1 MFKKKKR
8 EMSAFQ
14 QQEQQRGTSS
24 SSSSSSSNQQQK
36 QKQQQPKTS
45 TTEELLNHMQLALI
59 GGDDG
64 GNGGGN
70 GAMSATLSKQAE
82 SVDFNDFFSLRRPK
96 DAASGLNSGLKSVG
110 KGALAG
116 AAALIAAPIAGAK
129 AEGASGFFKGLG
141 AGLAAAVV
149 LPVVGAGVGVTQIC
163 RGVANTPEAIM
174 AANDGKRWNRH
185 TREWVDEDLVRDGIW
200 LAQSTDEDIYEQ
212 ARKRA
217 MSEGRSGIGLNGVL
231 NESMGG
237 GNSDNNSNDNNRN
250 GGGKQV
256 KETQYYEI
264 LKVETTASSAEIKK
278 SYYELARKLHPDKNP
293 DDPDAHNKFQK
304 VGEAYQVLSDPEL
317 RKKYDSRGKDGLGD
331 IPVID
336 ASAFFAALFGSDQ
349 MEMFVGKLQ
358 MAVMAE
364 GGSDLTRDETRILQ
378 DRRIVRLAI
387 NLAAILDGYAT
398 SARAMVTPTA
408 TLTADKTNEK
418 EEEEKL
424 REKAALEKFEAQM
437 KSIAQSLANASHGPK
452 MLKQIGFV
460 YEKQAE
466 QVLTDP
472 VAGFGTWADL
482 GVRSNFAAMEQNTNR
497 TKTQFSAM
505 KAAFGAFGTVKKIAE
520 EEEGYMKEEEGKEKE
535 GEIEKSAGERDGKI
549 AENIAKEQEGKET
562 KKKPPLTEAEIM
574 QRRAQHQKDVMPHIL
589 EALWNVS
596 ALDIESTLRSVCD
609 KVCHDKS
616 VKKEVRKKR
625 CEALSVLGKVFQ
637 TTEADEAHR
646 NEDINQQLEN
656 AMRAAFTPKENA
668 DEDDSD

>member
-1 MFKKKKR
+1 MCSSCGSGVRTRESESHRVKR
-8 EMSAFQ
+8 RMSA
-14 QQEQQRGTSS
+14 SS
-24 SSSSSSSNQQQK
+24 SETRNNNNNNTHDRENQ
-36 QKQQQPKTS
+36 PTP
-45 TTEELLNHMQLALI
+45 EELLNKMQVALT
-59 GGDDG
+59 GGD
-64 GNGGGN
+64 GNGN
-70 GAMSATLSKQAE
+70 GAMSATISKQAE

-96 DAASGLNSGLKSVG
+96 DAASGLNSGLKSAG
-110 KGALAG
+110 KGVLAG
-116 AAALIAAPIAGAK
+116 AAALVAAPIAGAK
-129 AEGASGFFKGLG
+129 TEGASGFFKGLG
-141 AGLAAAVV
+141 AGVAAAVV

-185 TREWVDEDLVRDGIW
+185 TREWVDEDLVKDGIW
-200 LAQSTDEDIYEQ
+200 LAESTDEEIFEQ

-217 MSEGRSGIGLNGVL
+217 LSEGRSSIGINGVL

-237 GNSDNNSNDNNRN
+237 DNSNSSNNGN
-250 GGGKQV
+250 GGKQV

-264 LKVETTASSAEIKK
+264 LKVKTTASSAEIKK

-293 DDPDAHNKFQK
+293 DDPDAHSKFQK
-304 VGEAYQVLSDPEL
+304 VGEAYQVLSDPNL
-317 RKKYDSRGKDGLGD
+317 REKYDSRGKDGLGD
-331 IPVID
+331 IPVVD

-378 DRRIVRLAI
+378 DRRVVRLAI
-387 NLAAILDGYAT
+387 NLAAILDGYA
-398 SARAMVTPTA
+398 AVRPPVTTG
-408 TLTADKTNEK
+408 DKTNEN
-418 EEEEKL
+418 EQEEKL

-437 KSIAQSLANASHGPK
+437 KPIAQSLANAAHGPK

-505 KAAFGAFGTVKKIAE
+505 KAAFDAFGTVKKIAE
-520 EEEGYMKEEEGKEKE
+520 EEEGYMKEEKEEEEE
-535 GEIEKSAGERDGKI
+535 GESEKNAGEGDGGSADNTTK
-549 AENIAKEQEGKET
+549 KQEKET

-589 EALWNVS
+589 ETLWNVS

-616 VKKEVRKKR
+616 VKKLVRKKR
-625 CEALSVLGKVFQ
+625 CEALSVLGKIFQ
-637 TTEADEAHR
+637 TTEADEVHK
-646 NEDINQQLEN
+646 NVDINQQLES
-656 AMRAAFTPKENA
+656 AMRAAFTSKDNA
-668 DEDDSD
+668 GGNESD

>member
-1 MFKKKKR
+1 
-8 EMSAFQ
+8 MS
-14 QQEQQRGTSS
+14 EGT
-24 SSSSSSSNQQQK
+24 QQQK
-36 QKQQQPKTS
+36 QQPQQQS
-45 TTEELLNHMQLALI
+45 THQPTREELLNQMQLALT
-59 GGDDG
+59 GDGDG
-64 GNGGGN
+64 NN

-82 SVDFNDFFSLRRPK
+82 SIDFNDFFSLRRPK
-96 DAASGLNSGLKSVG
+96 DAASGLNSGLKSAG
-110 KGALAG
+110 KGVLAG

-141 AGLAAAVV
+141 AGVAAAVV

-200 LAQSTDEDIYEQ
+200 LAQSTDDEIFEQ

-217 MSEGRSGIGLNGVL
+217 LSEGRSGIGLNGVL

-237 GNSDNNSNDNNRN
+237 GSDNNNRN
-250 GGGKQV
+250 AEGVKQV

-264 LKVETTASSAEIKK
+264 LKVETTASSAQIKK

-293 DDPDAHNKFQK
+293 DDPDAHIKFQK

-331 IPVID
+331 IPVVD

-349 MEMFVGKLQ
+349 MEIFVGKLQ

-378 DRRIVRLAI
+378 DRRVVRLAI
-387 NLAAILDGYAT
+387 NLAAILDGYAAAPRATTTT
-398 SARAMVTPTA
+398 SATT
-408 TLTADKTNEK
+408 TDDKTTNEK
-418 EEEEKL
+418 EEEKL

-437 KSIAQSLANASHGPK
+437 KPIAQSLANASHGPK

-482 GVRSNFAAMEQNTNR
+482 GVRSNLAAMEQNTNR

-520 EEEGYMKEEEGKEKE
+520 EEESYMKEEEEQQQQQQHQGKS
-535 GEIEKSAGERDGKI
+535 EKSDGEGDGKS
-549 AENIAKEQEGKET
+549 AEDKAQT

-625 CEALSVLGKVFQ
+625 CEALSVLGKIFQ
-637 TTEADEAHR
+637 TTEADEAHK

-656 AMRAAFTPKENA
+656 AMRAAFTPKDNA
-668 DEDDSD
+668 EGNESD

>member
-1 MFKKKKR
+1 
-8 EMSAFQ
+8 MS
-14 QQEQQRGTSS
+14 EGT
-24 SSSSSSSNQQQK
+24 QQQK
-36 QKQQQPKTS
+36 QQQQS
-45 TTEELLNHMQLALI
+45 THQPTREELLNQMQLALT
-59 GGDDG
+59 GDGDG
-64 GNGGGN
+64 NN

-82 SVDFNDFFSLRRPK
+82 SIDFNDFFSLRRPK
-96 DAASGLNSGLKSVG
+96 DAASGLNSGLKSAG
-110 KGALAG
+110 KGVLAG

-141 AGLAAAVV
+141 AGVAAAVV

-200 LAQSTDEDIYEQ
+200 LAQSTDDEIFEQ

-217 MSEGRSGIGLNGVL
+217 LSEGRSGIGLNGVL

-237 GNSDNNSNDNNRN
+237 GSDNNNRN
-250 GGGKQV
+250 AEGVKQV

-264 LKVETTASSAEIKK
+264 LKVETTASSAQIKK

-293 DDPDAHNKFQK
+293 DDPDAHIKFQK

-331 IPVID
+331 IPVVD

-349 MEMFVGKLQ
+349 MEIFVGKLQ

-378 DRRIVRLAI
+378 DRRVVRLAI
-387 NLAAILDGYAT
+387 NLAAILDGYAAAPRATTTT
-398 SARAMVTPTA
+398 SATT
-408 TLTADKTNEK
+408 TDDKTTNEK
-418 EEEEKL
+418 EEEKL

-437 KSIAQSLANASHGPK
+437 KPIAQSLANASHGPK

-482 GVRSNFAAMEQNTNR
+482 GVRSNLAAMEQNTNR

-520 EEEGYMKEEEGKEKE
+520 EEESYMKEEEEQQQQQQQQQGKS
-535 GEIEKSAGERDGKI
+535 EKSDGEGDGKS
-549 AENIAKEQEGKET
+549 AEDKAQT

-625 CEALSVLGKVFQ
+625 CEALSVLGKIFQ
-637 TTEADEAHR
+637 TTEADEAHK

-656 AMRAAFTPKENA
+656 AMRAAFTPKDNA
-668 DEDDSD
+668 EGNESD

>member
-1 MFKKKKR
+1 
-8 EMSAFQ
+8 MSA
-14 QQEQQRGTSS
+14 SS
-24 SSSSSSSNQQQK
+24 SETRNNSNNNNTHDRQN
-36 QKQQQPKTS
+36 QPTP
-45 TTEELLNHMQLALI
+45 EELLNKMQVALT
-59 GGDDG
+59 GGD
-64 GNGGGN
+64 GNGN
-70 GAMSATLSKQAE
+70 GAMSATISKQAE

-96 DAASGLNSGLKSVG
+96 DAASGLNSGLKSAG
-110 KGALAG
+110 KGVLAG
-116 AAALIAAPIAGAK
+116 AAALVAAPIAGAK
-129 AEGASGFFKGLG
+129 TEGASGFFKGLG
-141 AGLAAAVV
+141 AGVAAAVV

-185 TREWVDEDLVRDGIW
+185 TREWIDEDLVKDGIW
-200 LAQSTDEDIYEQ
+200 LAESKDEEIFEQ

-217 MSEGRSGIGLNGVL
+217 LSEGRSGIGINGVL

-237 GNSDNNSNDNNRN
+237 DNSNSSNNGN
-250 GGGKQV
+250 GGKQV

-264 LKVETTASSAEIKK
+264 LKVKTTASSAEIKK

-293 DDPDAHNKFQK
+293 DDPDAHSKFQK
-304 VGEAYQVLSDPEL
+304 VGEAYQVLSDPNL
-317 RKKYDSRGKDGLGD
+317 RGKYDSRGKDGLGD
-331 IPVID
+331 IPVVD

-378 DRRIVRLAI
+378 DRRVVRLAI
-387 NLAAILDGYAT
+387 NLAAILDGYA
-398 SARAMVTPTA
+398 AVRPPVTTD
-408 TLTADKTNEK
+408 DKTNENDQ
-418 EEEEKL
+418 EEKL

-437 KSIAQSLANASHGPK
+437 KPIAQSLANAAHGPK

-505 KAAFGAFGTVKKIAE
+505 KAAFDAFGTVKKIAE
-520 EEEGYMKEEEGKEKE
+520 EEEGYMKEEKEEEE
-535 GEIEKSAGERDGKI
+535 GESEKNAGEGDGGSADNTTK
-549 AENIAKEQEGKET
+549 KQEKET

-589 EALWNVS
+589 ETLWNVS

-616 VKKEVRKKR
+616 VKKLVRKKR
-625 CEALSVLGKVFQ
+625 CEALSVLGKIFQ
-637 TTEADEAHR
+637 TTEADEVHK
-646 NEDINQQLEN
+646 NVDINQQLES
-656 AMRAAFTPKENA
+656 AMRAAFTSKDNA
-668 DEDDSD
+668 GGNESD

>member
-1 MFKKKKR
+1 
-8 EMSAFQ
+8 MSA
-14 QQEQQRGTSS
+14 SS
-24 SSSSSSSNQQQK
+24 SETRNNSNNNNNNNNTHDREN
-36 QKQQQPKTS
+36 QPTP
-45 TTEELLNHMQLALI
+45 EELLNKMQVALT
-59 GGDDG
+59 GGD
-64 GNGGGN
+64 GNGN
-70 GAMSATLSKQAE
+70 GAMSATISKQAE

-96 DAASGLNSGLKSVG
+96 DAASGLNSGLKSAG
-110 KGALAG
+110 KGVLAG
-116 AAALIAAPIAGAK
+116 AAALVAAPIAGAK
-129 AEGASGFFKGLG
+129 TEGASGFFKGLG
-141 AGLAAAVV
+141 AGVAAAVV

-185 TREWVDEDLVRDGIW
+185 TREWIDEDLVKDGIW
-200 LAQSTDEDIYEQ
+200 LAESTDEEIFEQ

-217 MSEGRSGIGLNGVL
+217 LSEGRSGIGINGVL

-237 GNSDNNSNDNNRN
+237 DNSNSSNNGN
-250 GGGKQV
+250 GGKQV

-264 LKVETTASSAEIKK
+264 LKVKTTASSAEIKK

-293 DDPDAHNKFQK
+293 DDPDSHSKFQK
-304 VGEAYQVLSDPEL
+304 VGEAYQVLSDPNL
-317 RKKYDSRGKDGLGD
+317 RGKYDSRGKDGLGD
-331 IPVID
+331 IPVVD

-378 DRRIVRLAI
+378 DRRVVRLAI
-387 NLAAILDGYAT
+387 NLAAILDGYA
-398 SARAMVTPTA
+398 AVRPPVTTD
-408 TLTADKTNEK
+408 DKTNEN
-418 EEEEKL
+418 EQEEKL

-437 KSIAQSLANASHGPK
+437 KPIAQSLANAAHGPK

-505 KAAFGAFGTVKKIAE
+505 KAAFDAFGTVKKIAE
-520 EEEGYMKEEEGKEKE
+520 EEEGYMKEEKEEEE
-535 GEIEKSAGERDGKI
+535 GESEKNAGEGDGGSADNTTK
-549 AENIAKEQEGKET
+549 KQEKET

-589 EALWNVS
+589 ETLWNVS

-616 VKKEVRKKR
+616 VKKLVRKKR
-625 CEALSVLGKVFQ
+625 CEALSVLGKIFQ
-637 TTEADEAHR
+637 TTEADEVHK
-646 NEDINQQLEN
+646 NVDINQQLES
-656 AMRAAFTPKENA
+656 AMRAAFTSKDNA
-668 DEDDSD
+668 GGNESD

>member
-1 MFKKKKR
+1 
-8 EMSAFQ
+8 MSA
-14 QQEQQRGTSS
+14 SS
-24 SSSSSSSNQQQK
+24 SETRNNNNNNNNTHDRENQ
-36 QKQQQPKTS
+36 PTP
-45 TTEELLNHMQLALI
+45 EELLNKMQVALT
-59 GGDDG
+59 GGD
-64 GNGGGN
+64 GNGN
-70 GAMSATLSKQAE
+70 GAMSATISKQAE

-96 DAASGLNSGLKSVG
+96 DAASGLNSGLKSAG
-110 KGALAG
+110 KGVLAG
-116 AAALIAAPIAGAK
+116 AAALVAAPIAGAK
-129 AEGASGFFKGLG
+129 TEGASGFFKGLG
-141 AGLAAAVV
+141 AGVAAAVV

-185 TREWVDEDLVRDGIW
+185 TREWIDEDLVKDGIW
-200 LAQSTDEDIYEQ
+200 LAESTDEEIFEQ

-217 MSEGRSGIGLNGVL
+217 LSEGRSGIGINGVL

-237 GNSDNNSNDNNRN
+237 DNSNSSNNGN
-250 GGGKQV
+250 GGKQV

-264 LKVETTASSAEIKK
+264 LKVKTTASSAEIKK

-293 DDPDAHNKFQK
+293 DDPDAHSKFQK
-304 VGEAYQVLSDPEL
+304 VGEAYQVLSDPNL
-317 RKKYDSRGKDGLGD
+317 REKYDSRGKDGLGD
-331 IPVID
+331 IPVVD

-378 DRRIVRLAI
+378 DRRVVRLAI
-387 NLAAILDGYAT
+387 NLAAILDGYA
-398 SARAMVTPTA
+398 AVRPPVTTD
-408 TLTADKTNEK
+408 DKTNENDQ
-418 EEEEKL
+418 EEKL

-437 KSIAQSLANASHGPK
+437 KPIAQSLANAAHGPK

-505 KAAFGAFGTVKKIAE
+505 KAAFDAFGTVKKIAE
-520 EEEGYMKEEEGKEKE
+520 EEEGYMKEEKEEEE
-535 GEIEKSAGERDGKI
+535 GESEKNAGEGDGGSADNTTK
-549 AENIAKEQEGKET
+549 KQEKET

-589 EALWNVS
+589 ETLWNVS

-616 VKKEVRKKR
+616 VKKLVRKKR
-625 CEALSVLGKVFQ
+625 CEALSVLGKIFQ
-637 TTEADEAHR
+637 TTEADEVHK
-646 NEDINQQLEN
+646 NVDINQQLES
-656 AMRAAFTPKENA
+656 AMRAAFTSKDNA
-668 DEDDSD
+668 GGNESD

>member
-1 MFKKKKR
+1 
-8 EMSAFQ
+8 MSA
-14 QQEQQRGTSS
+14 SS
-24 SSSSSSSNQQQK
+24 SETRNNNANTHDRENQ
-36 QKQQQPKTS
+36 PTP
-45 TTEELLNHMQLALI
+45 EELLNKMQVALT
-59 GGDDG
+59 GGD
-64 GNGGGN
+64 GNGN
-70 GAMSATLSKQAE
+70 GAMSATISKQAE

-96 DAASGLNSGLKSVG
+96 DAASGLNSGLKSAG
-110 KGALAG
+110 KGVLAG
-116 AAALIAAPIAGAK
+116 AAALVAAPIAGAK
-129 AEGASGFFKGLG
+129 TEGASGFFKGLG
-141 AGLAAAVV
+141 AGVAAAVV

-185 TREWVDEDLVRDGIW
+185 TREWIDEDLVKDGIW
-200 LAQSTDEDIYEQ
+200 LAESTDEEIFEQ

-217 MSEGRSGIGLNGVL
+217 LSEGRSGIGINGVL

-237 GNSDNNSNDNNRN
+237 DNSNSSNNGN
-250 GGGKQV
+250 GGKQV

-264 LKVETTASSAEIKK
+264 LKVKTTASSAEIKK

-293 DDPDAHNKFQK
+293 DDPDAHSKFQK
-304 VGEAYQVLSDPEL
+304 VGEAYQVLSDPNL
-317 RKKYDSRGKDGLGD
+317 RGKYDSRGKDGLGD
-331 IPVID
+331 IPVVD

-378 DRRIVRLAI
+378 DRRVVRLAI
-387 NLAAILDGYAT
+387 NLAAILDGYA
-398 SARAMVTPTA
+398 AVRPPVTTD
-408 TLTADKTNEK
+408 DKTNEN
-418 EEEEKL
+418 EQEEKL

-437 KSIAQSLANASHGPK
+437 KPIAQSLANAAHGPK

-505 KAAFGAFGTVKKIAE
+505 KAAFDAFGTVKKIAE
-520 EEEGYMKEEEGKEKE
+520 EQEGYMKEEKEEEE
-535 GEIEKSAGERDGKI
+535 GESEKNAGEGDGGSADNTTK
-549 AENIAKEQEGKET
+549 KQEKET

-589 EALWNVS
+589 ETLWNVS

-616 VKKEVRKKR
+616 VKKLVRKKR
-625 CEALSVLGKVFQ
+625 CEALSVLGKIFQ
-637 TTEADEAHR
+637 TTEADEVHK
-646 NEDINQQLEN
+646 NVDINQQLES
-656 AMRAAFTPKENA
+656 AMRAAFTSKDNA
-668 DEDDSD
+668 GGNESD

>member
-1 MFKKKKR
+1 VRMHR
-8 EMSAFQ
+8 HRMLPNN
-14 QQEQQRGTSS
+14 
-24 SSSSSSSNQQQK
+24 SNNNSNNNNTHDRQN
-36 QKQQQPKTS
+36 QPTP
-45 TTEELLNHMQLALI
+45 EELLNKMQVALT
-59 GGDDG
+59 GGD
-64 GNGGGN
+64 GNGN
-70 GAMSATLSKQAE
+70 GAMSATISKQAE

-96 DAASGLNSGLKSVG
+96 DAASGLNSGLKSAG
-110 KGALAG
+110 KGVLAG
-116 AAALIAAPIAGAK
+116 AAALVAAPIAGAK
-129 AEGASGFFKGLG
+129 TEGASGFFKGLG
-141 AGLAAAVV
+141 AGVAAAVV

-185 TREWVDEDLVRDGIW
+185 TREWIDEDLVKDGIW
-200 LAQSTDEDIYEQ
+200 LAESTDEEIFEQ

-217 MSEGRSGIGLNGVL
+217 LSEGRSGIGINGVL

-237 GNSDNNSNDNNRN
+237 DNSNSSNNGN
-250 GGGKQV
+250 GGKQV

-264 LKVETTASSAEIKK
+264 LKVKTTASSAEIKK

-293 DDPDAHNKFQK
+293 DDPDAHSKFQK
-304 VGEAYQVLSDPEL
+304 VGEAYQVLSDPNL
-317 RKKYDSRGKDGLGD
+317 RGKYNSRGKDGLGD
-331 IPVID
+331 IPVVD

-378 DRRIVRLAI
+378 DRRVVRLAI
-387 NLAAILDGYAT
+387 NLAAILDGYA
-398 SARAMVTPTA
+398 AVRPPVTTD
-408 TLTADKTNEK
+408 DKTNENDQ
-418 EEEEKL
+418 EEKL

-437 KSIAQSLANASHGPK
+437 KPIAQSLANAAHGPK

-505 KAAFGAFGTVKKIAE
+505 KAAFDAFGTVKKIAE
-520 EEEGYMKEEEGKEKE
+520 EEEGYMKEEKEEEE
-535 GEIEKSAGERDGKI
+535 GESEKNAGEGDGGSADNTTK
-549 AENIAKEQEGKET
+549 KQEKET

-589 EALWNVS
+589 ETLWNVS

-616 VKKEVRKKR
+616 VKKLVRKKR
-625 CEALSVLGKVFQ
+625 CEALSVLGKIFQ
-637 TTEADEAHR
+637 TTEADEVHK
-646 NEDINQQLEN
+646 NVDINQQLES
-656 AMRAAFTPKENA
+656 AMRAAFTSKDNA
-668 DEDDSD
+668 GGNESD

>member
-1 MFKKKKR
+1 
-8 EMSAFQ
+8 MSA
-14 QQEQQRGTSS
+14 SS
-24 SSSSSSSNQQQK
+24 SETRNNSNNNSNNNNTHDRQN
-36 QKQQQPKTS
+36 QPTP
-45 TTEELLNHMQLALI
+45 EELLNKMQVALT
-59 GGDDG
+59 GGD
-64 GNGGGN
+64 GNGN
-70 GAMSATLSKQAE
+70 GAMSATISKQAE

-96 DAASGLNSGLKSVG
+96 DAASGLNSGLKSAG
-110 KGALAG
+110 KGVLAG
-116 AAALIAAPIAGAK
+116 AAALVAAPIAGAK
-129 AEGASGFFKGLG
+129 TEGASGFFKGLG
-141 AGLAAAVV
+141 AGVAAAVV

-185 TREWVDEDLVRDGIW
+185 TREWIDEDLVKDGIW
-200 LAQSTDEDIYEQ
+200 LAESTDEEIFEQ

-217 MSEGRSGIGLNGVL
+217 LSEGRSGIGINGVL

-237 GNSDNNSNDNNRN
+237 DNSNSSNNGN
-250 GGGKQV
+250 GGKQV

-264 LKVETTASSAEIKK
+264 LKVKTTASSAEIKK

-293 DDPDAHNKFQK
+293 DDPDAHSKFQK
-304 VGEAYQVLSDPEL
+304 VGEAYQVLSDPNL
-317 RKKYDSRGKDGLGD
+317 RGKYDSRGKDGLGD
-331 IPVID
+331 IPVVD

-378 DRRIVRLAI
+378 DRRVVRLAI
-387 NLAAILDGYAT
+387 NLAAILDGYA
-398 SARAMVTPTA
+398 AVRPPVTTD
-408 TLTADKTNEK
+408 DKTNENEK
-418 EEEEKL
+418 EEKL

-437 KSIAQSLANASHGPK
+437 KPIAQSLANAAHGPK

-505 KAAFGAFGTVKKIAE
+505 KAAFDAFGTVKKIAE
-520 EEEGYMKEEEGKEKE
+520 EEEGYMKEEKEEEE
-535 GEIEKSAGERDGKI
+535 GESEKNAGEGDGGSADNTTK
-549 AENIAKEQEGKET
+549 KQEKET

-589 EALWNVS
+589 ETLWNVS

-616 VKKEVRKKR
+616 VKKLVRKKR
-625 CEALSVLGKVFQ
+625 CEALSVLGKIFQ
-637 TTEADEAHR
+637 TTEADEVHK
-646 NEDINQQLEN
+646 NVDINQQLES
-656 AMRAAFTPKENA
+656 AMRAAFTSKDNA
-668 DEDDSD
+668 GGNESD

>member
-1 MFKKKKR
+1 
-8 EMSAFQ
+8 MSA
-14 QQEQQRGTSS
+14 SS
-24 SSSSSSSNQQQK
+24 SETRNNNANTHDRENQ
-36 QKQQQPKTS
+36 PTPG
-45 TTEELLNHMQLALI
+45 ELLSKMQVALT
-59 GGDDG
+59 GGD
-64 GNGGGN
+64 GNGN
-70 GAMSATLSKQAE
+70 GAMSATISKQAE

-96 DAASGLNSGLKSVG
+96 DAASGLNSGLKSAG
-110 KGALAG
+110 KGVLAG
-116 AAALIAAPIAGAK
+116 AAALVAAPIAGAK
-129 AEGASGFFKGLG
+129 TEGASGFFKGLG
-141 AGLAAAVV
+141 AGVAAAVV

-185 TREWVDEDLVRDGIW
+185 TREWIDEDLVKDGIW
-200 LAQSTDEDIYEQ
+200 LAESTDEEIFEQ

-217 MSEGRSGIGLNGVL
+217 LSEGRSGIGINGVL

-237 GNSDNNSNDNNRN
+237 DNSNSSNNGN
-250 GGGKQV
+250 GGKQV

-264 LKVETTASSAEIKK
+264 LKVKTTASSAEIKK

-293 DDPDAHNKFQK
+293 DDPDAHSKFQK
-304 VGEAYQVLSDPEL
+304 VGEAYQVLSDPNL
-317 RKKYDSRGKDGLGD
+317 RGKYDSRGKDGLGD
-331 IPVID
+331 IPVVD

-378 DRRIVRLAI
+378 DRRVVRLAI
-387 NLAAILDGYAT
+387 NLAAILDGYA
-398 SARAMVTPTA
+398 AVRPPVTTD
-408 TLTADKTNEK
+408 DKTNENDQ
-418 EEEEKL
+418 EEKL

-437 KSIAQSLANASHGPK
+437 KPIAQSLANAAHGPK

-505 KAAFGAFGTVKKIAE
+505 KAAFDAFGTVKKIAE
-520 EEEGYMKEEEGKEKE
+520 EEEGYMKEEKEEEE
-535 GEIEKSAGERDGKI
+535 GESEKNAGEGDGGSADNTTK
-549 AENIAKEQEGKET
+549 KQEKET

-589 EALWNVS
+589 ETLWNVS

-616 VKKEVRKKR
+616 VKKLVRKKR
-625 CEALSVLGKVFQ
+625 CEALSVLGKIFQ
-637 TTEADEAHR
+637 TTEADEVHK
-646 NEDINQQLEN
+646 NVDINQQLES
-656 AMRAAFTPKENA
+656 AMRAAFTSKDNA
-668 DEDDSD
+668 GGNESD

>member
-1 MFKKKKR
+1 
-8 EMSAFQ
+8 MSA
-14 QQEQQRGTSS
+14 SS
-24 SSSSSSSNQQQK
+24 SETRNNSTNNSSNNNTHDRQN
-36 QKQQQPKTS
+36 QPTP
-45 TTEELLNHMQLALI
+45 EELLNKMQVALT
-59 GGDDG
+59 GGD
-64 GNGGGN
+64 GNGN
-70 GAMSATLSKQAE
+70 GAMSATISKQAE

-96 DAASGLNSGLKSVG
+96 DAASGLNSGLKSAG
-110 KGALAG
+110 KGVLAG
-116 AAALIAAPIAGAK
+116 AAALVAAPIAGAK
-129 AEGASGFFKGLG
+129 TEGASGFFKGLG
-141 AGLAAAVV
+141 AGVAAAVV

-185 TREWVDEDLVRDGIW
+185 TREWIDEDLVKDGIW
-200 LAQSTDEDIYEQ
+200 LAESTDEEIFEQ

-217 MSEGRSGIGLNGVL
+217 LSEGRSGIGINGVL

-237 GNSDNNSNDNNRN
+237 DNSNSSNNGN
-250 GGGKQV
+250 GGKQV

-264 LKVETTASSAEIKK
+264 LKVKTTASSAEIKK

-293 DDPDAHNKFQK
+293 DDPDAHSKFQK
-304 VGEAYQVLSDPEL
+304 VGEAYQVLSDPNL
-317 RKKYDSRGKDGLGD
+317 RGKYDSRGKDGLGD
-331 IPVID
+331 IPVVD

-378 DRRIVRLAI
+378 DRRVVRLAI
-387 NLAAILDGYAT
+387 NLAAILDGYA
-398 SARAMVTPTA
+398 AVRPPVTTD
-408 TLTADKTNEK
+408 DKTNENDQ
-418 EEEEKL
+418 EEKL

-437 KSIAQSLANASHGPK
+437 KPIAQSLANAAHGPK

-505 KAAFGAFGTVKKIAE
+505 KAAFDAFGTVKKIAE
-520 EEEGYMKEEEGKEKE
+520 EEEGYMKEEKEEEE
-535 GEIEKSAGERDGKI
+535 GESEKNAGEGDGGSADNTTK
-549 AENIAKEQEGKET
+549 KQEKET

-589 EALWNVS
+589 ETLWNVS

-616 VKKEVRKKR
+616 VKKLVRKKR
-625 CEALSVLGKVFQ
+625 CEALSVLGKIFQ
-637 TTEADEAHR
+637 TTEADEVHK
-646 NEDINQQLEN
+646 NVDINQQLES
-656 AMRAAFTPKENA
+656 AMRAAFTSKDNA
-668 DEDDSD
+668 GGNESD

>member
-1 MFKKKKR
+1 
-8 EMSAFQ
+8 MSA
-14 QQEQQRGTSS
+14 SS
-24 SSSSSSSNQQQK
+24 SETRNNSNNNNNNNNNTHDREN
-36 QKQQQPKTS
+36 QPTP
-45 TTEELLNHMQLALI
+45 EELLNKMQVALT
-59 GGDDG
+59 GGD
-64 GNGGGN
+64 GNGN
-70 GAMSATLSKQAE
+70 GAMSATISKQAE

-96 DAASGLNSGLKSVG
+96 DAASGLNSGLKSAG
-110 KGALAG
+110 KGVLAG
-116 AAALIAAPIAGAK
+116 AAALVAAPIAGAK
-129 AEGASGFFKGLG
+129 TEGASGFFKGLG
-141 AGLAAAVV
+141 AGVAAAVV

-185 TREWVDEDLVRDGIW
+185 TREWIDEDLVKDGIW
-200 LAQSTDEDIYEQ
+200 LAESTDEEIFEQ

-217 MSEGRSGIGLNGVL
+217 LSEGRSGIGINGVL

-237 GNSDNNSNDNNRN
+237 DNSNSSNNGN
-250 GGGKQV
+250 GGKQV

-264 LKVETTASSAEIKK
+264 LKVKTTASSAEIKK

-293 DDPDAHNKFQK
+293 DDPDAHSKFQK
-304 VGEAYQVLSDPEL
+304 VGEAYQVLSDPNL
-317 RKKYDSRGKDGLGD
+317 REKYDSRGKDGLGD
-331 IPVID
+331 IPVVD

-378 DRRIVRLAI
+378 DRRVVRLAI
-387 NLAAILDGYAT
+387 NLAAILDGYA
-398 SARAMVTPTA
+398 AVRPPVTTD
-408 TLTADKTNEK
+408 DKTNENDQ
-418 EEEEKL
+418 EEKL

-437 KSIAQSLANASHGPK
+437 KPIAQSLANAAHGPK

-505 KAAFGAFGTVKKIAE
+505 KAAFDAFGTVKKIAE
-520 EEEGYMKEEEGKEKE
+520 EEEGYMKEEKEEEE
-535 GEIEKSAGERDGKI
+535 GESEKNAGEGDGGSADNTTK
-549 AENIAKEQEGKET
+549 KQEKET

-589 EALWNVS
+589 ETLWNVS

-616 VKKEVRKKR
+616 VKKLVRKKR
-625 CEALSVLGKVFQ
+625 CEALSVLGKIFQ
-637 TTEADEAHR
+637 TTEADEVHK
-646 NEDINQQLEN
+646 NVDINQQLES
-656 AMRAAFTPKENA
+656 AMRAAFTSKDNA
-668 DEDDSD
+668 GGNESD

>member
-1 MFKKKKR
+1 
-8 EMSAFQ
+8 MS
-14 QQEQQRGTSS
+14 EGT
-24 SSSSSSSNQQQK
+24 QQQK
-36 QKQQQPKTS
+36 QQQQQQS
-45 TTEELLNHMQLALI
+45 THQPTREELLNQMQLALT
-59 GGDDG
+59 GDGDG
-64 GNGGGN
+64 NN

-82 SVDFNDFFSLRRPK
+82 SIDFNDFFSLRRPK
-96 DAASGLNSGLKSVG
+96 DAASGLNSGLKSAG
-110 KGALAG
+110 KGVLAG

-141 AGLAAAVV
+141 AGVAAAVV

-200 LAQSTDEDIYEQ
+200 LAQSTDDEIFEQ

-217 MSEGRSGIGLNGVL
+217 LSEGRSGIGLNGVL

-237 GNSDNNSNDNNRN
+237 GSDNNNRN
-250 GGGKQV
+250 AEGVKQV

-264 LKVETTASSAEIKK
+264 LKVETTASSAQIKK

-293 DDPDAHNKFQK
+293 DDPDAHIKFQK

-331 IPVID
+331 IPVVD

-378 DRRIVRLAI
+378 DRRVVRLAI
-387 NLAAILDGYAT
+387 NLAAILDGYAAAPRT
-398 SARAMVTPTA
+398 TTTTTA
-408 TLTADKTNEK
+408 TTTDDKTTNEK
-418 EEEEKL
+418 EEEKL

-437 KSIAQSLANASHGPK
+437 KPIAQSLANASHGPK

-482 GVRSNFAAMEQNTNR
+482 GVRSNLAAMEQNTNR

-520 EEEGYMKEEEGKEKE
+520 EEESYMKEEEEQQQQQQQQQHQGKS
-535 GEIEKSAGERDGKI
+535 EKSDGEGDGKS
-549 AENIAKEQEGKET
+549 AEDKAQT

-625 CEALSVLGKVFQ
+625 CEALSVLGKIFQ
-637 TTEADEAHR
+637 TTEADEAHK

-656 AMRAAFTPKENA
+656 AMRAAFTPKDNA
-668 DEDDSD
+668 EGNESD

>member
-1 MFKKKKR
+1 MCSSCGSGVRTRESESHRVKR
-8 EMSAFQ
+8 RMSA
-14 QQEQQRGTSS
+14 SS
-24 SSSSSSSNQQQK
+24 SETRNNNNNNTHDRENQ
-36 QKQQQPKTS
+36 PTP
-45 TTEELLNHMQLALI
+45 EELLNKMQVALT
-59 GGDDG
+59 GGD
-64 GNGGGN
+64 GNGN
-70 GAMSATLSKQAE
+70 GAMSATISKQAE

-96 DAASGLNSGLKSVG
+96 DAASGLNSGLKSAG
-110 KGALAG
+110 KGVLAG
-116 AAALIAAPIAGAK
+116 AAALVAAPIAGAK
-129 AEGASGFFKGLG
+129 TEGASGFFKGLG
-141 AGLAAAVV
+141 AGVAAAVV

-185 TREWVDEDLVRDGIW
+185 TREWIDEDLVKDGIW
-200 LAQSTDEDIYEQ
+200 LAESTDEEIFEQ

-217 MSEGRSGIGLNGVL
+217 LSEGRSGIGINGVL

-237 GNSDNNSNDNNRN
+237 DNSNSSNNGN
-250 GGGKQV
+250 GGKQV

-264 LKVETTASSAEIKK
+264 LKVKTTASSAEIKK

-293 DDPDAHNKFQK
+293 DDPDAHSKFQK
-304 VGEAYQVLSDPEL
+304 VGEAYQVLSDPNL
-317 RKKYDSRGKDGLGD
+317 REKYDSRGKDGLGD
-331 IPVID
+331 IPVVD

-378 DRRIVRLAI
+378 DRRVVRLAI
-387 NLAAILDGYAT
+387 NLAAILDGYA
-398 SARAMVTPTA
+398 AVRPPVTTD
-408 TLTADKTNEK
+408 DKTNEN
-418 EEEEKL
+418 EQEEKL

-437 KSIAQSLANASHGPK
+437 KPIAQSLANAAHGPK

-505 KAAFGAFGTVKKIAE
+505 KAAFDAFGTVKKIAE
-520 EEEGYMKEEEGKEKE
+520 EEEGYMKEEKEEEEE
-535 GEIEKSAGERDGKI
+535 GESEKNAGEGDGGSADNTTK
-549 AENIAKEQEGKET
+549 KQEKET

-589 EALWNVS
+589 ETLWNVS

-616 VKKEVRKKR
+616 VKKLVRKKR
-625 CEALSVLGKVFQ
+625 CEALSVLGKIFQ
-637 TTEADEAHR
+637 TTEADEVHK
-646 NEDINQQLEN
+646 NVDINQQLES
-656 AMRAAFTPKENA
+656 AMRAAFTSKDNA
-668 DEDDSD
+668 GGNESD

>member
-1 MFKKKKR
+1 
-8 EMSAFQ
+8 MS
-14 QQEQQRGTSS
+14 EGT
-24 SSSSSSSNQQQK
+24 QQQK
-36 QKQQQPKTS
+36 QQQQQQS
-45 TTEELLNHMQLALI
+45 THQPTREELLNQMQLALT
-59 GGDDG
+59 GDG
-64 GNGGGN
+64 GGNN

-82 SVDFNDFFSLRRPK
+82 SIDFNDFFSLRRPK
-96 DAASGLNSGLKSVG
+96 DAASGLNSGLKSAG
-110 KGALAG
+110 KGVLAG

-141 AGLAAAVV
+141 AGVAAAVV

-200 LAQSTDEDIYEQ
+200 LAQSTDDEIFEQ

-217 MSEGRSGIGLNGVL
+217 LSEGRSGIGLNGVL

-237 GNSDNNSNDNNRN
+237 GSDNNNRN
-250 GGGKQV
+250 AEGVKQV

-264 LKVETTASSAEIKK
+264 LKVETTASSAQIKK

-293 DDPDAHNKFQK
+293 DDPDAHIKFQK

-331 IPVID
+331 IPVVD

-378 DRRIVRLAI
+378 DRRVVRLAI
-387 NLAAILDGYAT
+387 NLAAILDGYA
-398 SARAMVTPTA
+398 AAPRATTTTTA
-408 TLTADKTNEK
+408 TTTDDKTTNEK
-418 EEEEKL
+418 EEEKL

-437 KSIAQSLANASHGPK
+437 KPIAQSLANASHGPK

-482 GVRSNFAAMEQNTNR
+482 GVRSNLAAMEQNTNR

-520 EEEGYMKEEEGKEKE
+520 EEESYMKEEEEQQQQQQHQGKS
-535 GEIEKSAGERDGKI
+535 EKSDGEGDGKS
-549 AENIAKEQEGKET
+549 AEDKAQT

-625 CEALSVLGKVFQ
+625 CEALSVLGKIFQ
-637 TTEADEAHR
+637 TTEAHK

-656 AMRAAFTPKENA
+656 AMRAAFTPKDNA
-668 DEDDSD
+668 EGNESD

>member
-1 MFKKKKR
+1 
-8 EMSAFQ
+8 MS
-14 QQEQQRGTSS
+14 EGT
-24 SSSSSSSNQQQK
+24 QQQK
-36 QKQQQPKTS
+36 QQQQQQS
-45 TTEELLNHMQLALI
+45 THQPTREELLNQMQLALT
-59 GGDDG
+59 GDG
-64 GNGGGN
+64 GGNN

-82 SVDFNDFFSLRRPK
+82 SIDFNDFFSLRRPK
-96 DAASGLNSGLKSVG
+96 DAASGLNSGLKSAG
-110 KGALAG
+110 KGVLAG

-141 AGLAAAVV
+141 AGVAAAVV

-200 LAQSTDEDIYEQ
+200 LAQSTDDEIFEQ

-217 MSEGRSGIGLNGVL
+217 LSEGRSGIGLNGVL

-237 GNSDNNSNDNNRN
+237 GSDNNNRN
-250 GGGKQV
+250 AEGVKQV

-264 LKVETTASSAEIKK
+264 LKVETTASSAQIKK

-293 DDPDAHNKFQK
+293 DDPDAHIKFQK

-331 IPVID
+331 IPVVD

-378 DRRIVRLAI
+378 DRRVVRLAI
-387 NLAAILDGYAT
+387 NLAAILDGYA
-398 SARAMVTPTA
+398 AAPRATTTTTA
-408 TLTADKTNEK
+408 TTTDDKTTNEK
-418 EEEEKL
+418 EEEKL

-437 KSIAQSLANASHGPK
+437 KPIAQSLANASHGPK

-482 GVRSNFAAMEQNTNR
+482 GVRSNLAAMEQNTNR

-520 EEEGYMKEEEGKEKE
+520 EEESYMKEEEEQQQQQQHQGKS
-535 GEIEKSAGERDGKI
+535 EKSDGEGDGKS
-549 AENIAKEQEGKET
+549 AEDKAQT

-625 CEALSVLGKVFQ
+625 CEALSVLGKIFQ
-637 TTEADEAHR
+637 TTEADEAHK

-656 AMRAAFTPKENA
+656 AMRAAFTPKDNA
-668 DEDDSD
+668 EGNESD

>member
-1 MFKKKKR
+1 
-8 EMSAFQ
+8 MS
-14 QQEQQRGTSS
+14 EGT
-24 SSSSSSSNQQQK
+24 QQQK
-36 QKQQQPKTS
+36 QQKQQQQQQQQS
-45 TTEELLNHMQLALI
+45 THQPTREELLNQMQLALT
-59 GGDDG
+59 GDG
-64 GNGGGN
+64 GGNN

-82 SVDFNDFFSLRRPK
+82 SIDFNDFFSLRRPK
-96 DAASGLNSGLKSVG
+96 DAASGLNSGLKSAG
-110 KGALAG
+110 KGVLAG

-141 AGLAAAVV
+141 AGVAAAVV

-200 LAQSTDEDIYEQ
+200 LAQSTDDEIFEQ

-217 MSEGRSGIGLNGVL
+217 LSEGRSGIGLNGVL

-237 GNSDNNSNDNNRN
+237 GSDNNNRN
-250 GGGKQV
+250 AEGVKQV

-264 LKVETTASSAEIKK
+264 LKVETTASSAQIKK

-293 DDPDAHNKFQK
+293 DDPDAHIKFQK

-331 IPVID
+331 IPVVD

-349 MEMFVGKLQ
+349 MEIFVGKLQ

-378 DRRIVRLAI
+378 DRRVVRLAI
-387 NLAAILDGYAT
+387 NLAAILDGYAAAPRATTTT
-398 SARAMVTPTA
+398 SATT
-408 TLTADKTNEK
+408 TDDKTTNEK
-418 EEEEKL
+418 EEEKL

-437 KSIAQSLANASHGPK
+437 KPIAQSLANASHGPK

-482 GVRSNFAAMEQNTNR
+482 GVRSNLAAMEQNTNR

-520 EEEGYMKEEEGKEKE
+520 EEESYMKEEEEQQQQQQHQGKS
-535 GEIEKSAGERDGKI
+535 EKSDGEGDGKS
-549 AENIAKEQEGKET
+549 AEDKAQT

-625 CEALSVLGKVFQ
+625 CEALSVLGKIFQ
-637 TTEADEAHR
+637 TTEADEAHK

-656 AMRAAFTPKENA
+656 AMRAAFTPKDNA
-668 DEDDSD
+668 EGNESD

>member
-1 MFKKKKR
+1 
-8 EMSAFQ
+8 MSA
-14 QQEQQRGTSS
+14 SS
-24 SSSSSSSNQQQK
+24 SETRNNNSNNNNNNTHDREN
-36 QKQQQPKTS
+36 QPTP
-45 TTEELLNHMQLALI
+45 EELLNKMQVALT
-59 GGDDG
+59 GGD
-64 GNGGGN
+64 GNGN
-70 GAMSATLSKQAE
+70 GAMSATISKQAE

-96 DAASGLNSGLKSVG
+96 DAASGLNSGLKSAG
-110 KGALAG
+110 KGVLAG
-116 AAALIAAPIAGAK
+116 AAALVAAPIAGAK
-129 AEGASGFFKGLG
+129 TEGASGFFKGLG
-141 AGLAAAVV
+141 AGVAAAVV

-185 TREWVDEDLVRDGIW
+185 TREWIDEDLVKDGIW
-200 LAQSTDEDIYEQ
+200 LAESTDEEIFEQ

-217 MSEGRSGIGLNGVL
+217 LSEGRSGIGINGVL

-237 GNSDNNSNDNNRN
+237 DNSNSSNNGN
-250 GGGKQV
+250 GGKQV

-264 LKVETTASSAEIKK
+264 LKVKTTASSAEIKK

-293 DDPDAHNKFQK
+293 DDPDAHSKFQK
-304 VGEAYQVLSDPEL
+304 VGEAYQVLSDPNL
-317 RKKYDSRGKDGLGD
+317 RGKYDSRGKDGLGD
-331 IPVID
+331 IPVVD

-378 DRRIVRLAI
+378 DRRVVRLAI
-387 NLAAILDGYAT
+387 NLAAILDGYA
-398 SARAMVTPTA
+398 AVRPPVTTD
-408 TLTADKTNEK
+408 DKTNENDQ
-418 EEEEKL
+418 EEKL

-437 KSIAQSLANASHGPK
+437 KPIAQSLANAAHGPK

-505 KAAFGAFGTVKKIAE
+505 KAAFDAFGTVKKIAE
-520 EEEGYMKEEEGKEKE
+520 EEEGYMKEEKEEEE
-535 GEIEKSAGERDGKI
+535 GESEKNAGEGDGGSADNTTK
-549 AENIAKEQEGKET
+549 KQEKET

-589 EALWNVS
+589 ETLWNVS

-616 VKKEVRKKR
+616 VKKLVRKKR
-625 CEALSVLGKVFQ
+625 CEALSVLGKIFQ
-637 TTEADEAHR
+637 TTEADEVHK
-646 NEDINQQLEN
+646 NVDINQQLES
-656 AMRAAFTPKENA
+656 AMRAAFTSKDNA
-668 DEDDSD
+668 GGNESD

>member
-1 MFKKKKR
+1 
-8 EMSAFQ
+8 MSA
-14 QQEQQRGTSS
+14 SS
-24 SSSSSSSNQQQK
+24 SETRNNNNNNNNNNANTHDRENQ
-36 QKQQQPKTS
+36 PTP
-45 TTEELLNHMQLALI
+45 EELLNKMQVALT
-59 GGDDG
+59 GGD
-64 GNGGGN
+64 GNGN
-70 GAMSATLSKQAE
+70 GAMSATISKQAE

-96 DAASGLNSGLKSVG
+96 DAASGLNSGLKSAG
-110 KGALAG
+110 KGVLAG
-116 AAALIAAPIAGAK
+116 AAALVAAPIAGAK
-129 AEGASGFFKGLG
+129 TEGASGFFKGLG
-141 AGLAAAVV
+141 AGVAAAVV

-185 TREWVDEDLVRDGIW
+185 TREWIDEDLVKDGIW
-200 LAQSTDEDIYEQ
+200 LAESTDEEIFEQ

-217 MSEGRSGIGLNGVL
+217 LSEGRSGIGINGVL

-237 GNSDNNSNDNNRN
+237 DNSNSSNNGN
-250 GGGKQV
+250 GGKQV

-264 LKVETTASSAEIKK
+264 LKVKTTASSAEIKK

-293 DDPDAHNKFQK
+293 DDPDAHSKFQK
-304 VGEAYQVLSDPEL
+304 VGEAYQVLSDPNL
-317 RKKYDSRGKDGLGD
+317 REKYDSRGKDGLGD
-331 IPVID
+331 IPVVD

-378 DRRIVRLAI
+378 DRRVVRLAI
-387 NLAAILDGYAT
+387 NLAAILDGYA
-398 SARAMVTPTA
+398 AVRPPVTTD
-408 TLTADKTNEK
+408 DKTNEN
-418 EEEEKL
+418 EQEEKL

-437 KSIAQSLANASHGPK
+437 KPIAQSLANAAHGPK

-505 KAAFGAFGTVKKIAE
+505 KAAFDAFGTVKKIAE
-520 EEEGYMKEEEGKEKE
+520 EEEGYMKEEKEEEE
-535 GEIEKSAGERDGKI
+535 GESEKNAGEGDGGSADNTTK
-549 AENIAKEQEGKET
+549 KQEKET

-589 EALWNVS
+589 ETLWNVS

-616 VKKEVRKKR
+616 VKKLVRKKR
-625 CEALSVLGKVFQ
+625 CEALSVLGKIFQ
-637 TTEADEAHR
+637 TTEADEVHK
-646 NEDINQQLEN
+646 NVDINQQLES
-656 AMRAAFTPKENA
+656 AMRAAFTSKDNA
-668 DEDDSD
+668 GGNESD

>member
-1 MFKKKKR
+1 
-8 EMSAFQ
+8 MSA
-14 QQEQQRGTSS
+14 SS
-24 SSSSSSSNQQQK
+24 SETRNNSNNNNNNNNTHDREN
-36 QKQQQPKTS
+36 QPTP
-45 TTEELLNHMQLALI
+45 EELLNKMQVALT
-59 GGDDG
+59 GGD
-64 GNGGGN
+64 GNGN
-70 GAMSATLSKQAE
+70 GAMSATISKQAE

-96 DAASGLNSGLKSVG
+96 DAASGLNSGLKSAG
-110 KGALAG
+110 KGVLAG
-116 AAALIAAPIAGAK
+116 AAALVAAPIAGAK
-129 AEGASGFFKGLG
+129 TEGASGFFKGLG
-141 AGLAAAVV
+141 AGVAAAVV

-185 TREWVDEDLVRDGIW
+185 TREWIDEDLVKDGIW
-200 LAQSTDEDIYEQ
+200 LAESTDEEIFEQ

-217 MSEGRSGIGLNGVL
+217 LSEGRSGIGINGVL

-237 GNSDNNSNDNNRN
+237 DNSNSSNNGN
-250 GGGKQV
+250 GGKQV

-264 LKVETTASSAEIKK
+264 LKVKTTASSAEIKK

-293 DDPDAHNKFQK
+293 DDPDAHSKFQK
-304 VGEAYQVLSDPEL
+304 VGEAYQVLSDPNL
-317 RKKYDSRGKDGLGD
+317 REKYDSRGKDGLGD
-331 IPVID
+331 IPVVD

-378 DRRIVRLAI
+378 DRRVVRLAI
-387 NLAAILDGYAT
+387 NLAAILDGYA
-398 SARAMVTPTA
+398 AVRPPVTTD
-408 TLTADKTNEK
+408 DKTNEN
-418 EEEEKL
+418 EQEEKL

-437 KSIAQSLANASHGPK
+437 KPIAQSLANAAHGPK

-505 KAAFGAFGTVKKIAE
+505 KAAFDAFGTVKKIAE
-520 EEEGYMKEEEGKEKE
+520 EEEGYMKEEKEEE
-535 GEIEKSAGERDGKI
+535 GESEKNAGEGDGGSADNTTK
-549 AENIAKEQEGKET
+549 KQEKET

-589 EALWNVS
+589 ETLWNVS

-616 VKKEVRKKR
+616 VKKLVRKKR
-625 CEALSVLGKVFQ
+625 CEALSVLGKIFQ
-637 TTEADEAHR
+637 TTEADEVHK
-646 NEDINQQLEN
+646 NVDINQQLES
-656 AMRAAFTPKENA
+656 AMRAAFTSKDNA
-668 DEDDSD
+668 GGNESD

>member
-1 MFKKKKR
+1 MCSSCGSGVRTRESESHRVKR
-8 EMSAFQ
+8 RMSA
-14 QQEQQRGTSS
+14 SS
-24 SSSSSSSNQQQK
+24 SETRNNNNNNNTHDRENQ
-36 QKQQQPKTS
+36 PTP
-45 TTEELLNHMQLALI
+45 EELLNKMQVALT
-59 GGDDG
+59 GGD
-64 GNGGGN
+64 GNGN
-70 GAMSATLSKQAE
+70 GAMSATISKQAE

-96 DAASGLNSGLKSVG
+96 DAASGLNSGLKSAG
-110 KGALAG
+110 KGVLAG
-116 AAALIAAPIAGAK
+116 AAALVAAPIAGAK
-129 AEGASGFFKGLG
+129 TEGASGFFKGLG
-141 AGLAAAVV
+141 AGVAAAVV

-185 TREWVDEDLVRDGIW
+185 TREWIDEDLVKDGIW
-200 LAQSTDEDIYEQ
+200 LAESTDEEIFEQ

-217 MSEGRSGIGLNGVL
+217 LSEGRSGIGINGVL

-237 GNSDNNSNDNNRN
+237 DNSNSSNNGN
-250 GGGKQV
+250 GGKQV

-264 LKVETTASSAEIKK
+264 LKVKTTASSAEIKK

-293 DDPDAHNKFQK
+293 DDPDAHSKFQK
-304 VGEAYQVLSDPEL
+304 VGEAYQVLSDPNL
-317 RKKYDSRGKDGLGD
+317 REKYDSRGKDGLGD
-331 IPVID
+331 IPVVD

-378 DRRIVRLAI
+378 DRRVVRLAI
-387 NLAAILDGYAT
+387 NLAAILDGYA
-398 SARAMVTPTA
+398 AVRPPVTTG
-408 TLTADKTNEK
+408 DKTNEN
-418 EEEEKL
+418 EQEEKL

-437 KSIAQSLANASHGPK
+437 KPIAQSLANAAHGPK

-505 KAAFGAFGTVKKIAE
+505 KAAFDAFGTVKKIAE
-520 EEEGYMKEEEGKEKE
+520 EEEGYMKEEKEEEE
-535 GEIEKSAGERDGKI
+535 GESEKNAGEGDGGSADNTTK
-549 AENIAKEQEGKET
+549 KQEKET

-589 EALWNVS
+589 ETLWNVS

-616 VKKEVRKKR
+616 VKKLVRKKR
-625 CEALSVLGKVFQ
+625 CEALSVLGKIFQ
-637 TTEADEAHR
+637 TTEADEVHK
-646 NEDINQQLEN
+646 NVDINQQLES
-656 AMRAAFTPKENA
+656 AMRAAFTSKDNA
-668 DEDDSD
+668 GGNESD

>member
-1 MFKKKKR
+1 
-8 EMSAFQ
+8 MS
-14 QQEQQRGTSS
+14 EGT
-24 SSSSSSSNQQQK
+24 QQQK
-36 QKQQQPKTS
+36 QQQQQQQQQQQS
-45 TTEELLNHMQLALI
+45 THQPTREELLNQMQLALT
-59 GGDDG
+59 GDG
-64 GNGGGN
+64 GGNN

-82 SVDFNDFFSLRRPK
+82 SIDFNDFFSLRRPK
-96 DAASGLNSGLKSVG
+96 DAASGLNSGLKSAG
-110 KGALAG
+110 KGVLAG

-141 AGLAAAVV
+141 AGVAAAVV

-200 LAQSTDEDIYEQ
+200 LAQSTDDEIFEQ

-217 MSEGRSGIGLNGVL
+217 LSEGRSGIGLNGVL

-237 GNSDNNSNDNNRN
+237 GSDNNNRN
-250 GGGKQV
+250 AEGVKQV

-264 LKVETTASSAEIKK
+264 LKVETTASSAQIKK

-293 DDPDAHNKFQK
+293 DDPDAHIKFQK

-331 IPVID
+331 IPVVD

-378 DRRIVRLAI
+378 DRRVVRLAI
-387 NLAAILDGYAT
+387 NLAAILDGYA
-398 SARAMVTPTA
+398 AAPRATTTTTA
-408 TLTADKTNEK
+408 TTTDDKTTNEK
-418 EEEEKL
+418 EEEKL

-482 GVRSNFAAMEQNTNR
+482 GVRSNLAAMEQNTNR

-520 EEEGYMKEEEGKEKE
+520 EEESYMKEEEEQQQQQQQQQQGKS
-535 GEIEKSAGERDGKI
+535 EKSDGEGDGKS
-549 AENIAKEQEGKET
+549 AEDKAQT

-625 CEALSVLGKVFQ
+625 CEALSVLGKIFQ
-637 TTEADEAHR
+637 TTEADEAHK

-656 AMRAAFTPKENA
+656 AMRAAFTPKDNA
-668 DEDDSD
+668 EGNESD

>member
-1 MFKKKKR
+1 
-8 EMSAFQ
+8 MSA
-14 QQEQQRGTSS
+14 SS
-24 SSSSSSSNQQQK
+24 SETRNNSNNNNTHDRQN
-36 QKQQQPKTS
+36 QPTP
-45 TTEELLNHMQLALI
+45 EELLNKMQVALT
-59 GGDDG
+59 GGD
-64 GNGGGN
+64 GNGN
-70 GAMSATLSKQAE
+70 GAMSATISKQAE

-96 DAASGLNSGLKSVG
+96 DAASGLNSGLKSAG
-110 KGALAG
+110 KGVLAG
-116 AAALIAAPIAGAK
+116 AAALVAAPIAGAK
-129 AEGASGFFKGLG
+129 TEGASGFFKGLG
-141 AGLAAAVV
+141 AGVAAAVV

-185 TREWVDEDLVRDGIW
+185 TREWIDEDLVKDGIW
-200 LAQSTDEDIYEQ
+200 LAESTDEEIFEQ

-217 MSEGRSGIGLNGVL
+217 LSEGRSGIGINGVL

-237 GNSDNNSNDNNRN
+237 DNSNSSNNGN
-250 GGGKQV
+250 GGKQV

-264 LKVETTASSAEIKK
+264 LKVKTTASSAEIKK

-293 DDPDAHNKFQK
+293 DDPDAHSKFQK
-304 VGEAYQVLSDPEL
+304 VGEAYQVLSDPNL
-317 RKKYDSRGKDGLGD
+317 REKYDSRGKDGLGD
-331 IPVID
+331 IPVVD

-378 DRRIVRLAI
+378 DRRVVRLAI
-387 NLAAILDGYAT
+387 NLAAILDGYA
-398 SARAMVTPTA
+398 AVRPPVTTD
-408 TLTADKTNEK
+408 DKTNEN
-418 EEEEKL
+418 EQEEKL

-437 KSIAQSLANASHGPK
+437 KPIAQSLANAAHGPK

-482 GVRSNFAAMEQNTNR
+482 GVRSNFAAIEQNTNR

-505 KAAFGAFGTVKKIAE
+505 KAAFDAFGTVKKIAE
-520 EEEGYMKEEEGKEKE
+520 EEEGYMKEEKEEEEGESEKNAGEGDGGSADNTTKKQEKE
-535 GEIEKSAGERDGKI
+535 
-549 AENIAKEQEGKET
+549 T
-562 KKKPPLTEAEIM
+562 KKPPLTEAEIM

-589 EALWNVS
+589 ETLWNVS

-616 VKKEVRKKR
+616 VKKLVRKKR
-625 CEALSVLGKVFQ
+625 CEALSVLGKIFQ
-637 TTEADEAHR
+637 TTEADEVHK
-646 NEDINQQLEN
+646 NVDINQQLES
-656 AMRAAFTPKENA
+656 AMRAAFTSKDNA
-668 DEDDSD
+668 GGNESD

>member
-1 MFKKKKR
+1 
-8 EMSAFQ
+8 MS
-14 QQEQQRGTSS
+14 EGT
-24 SSSSSSSNQQQK
+24 QQQK
-36 QKQQQPKTS
+36 QQQQS
-45 TTEELLNHMQLALI
+45 THQPTREELLNQMQLALT
-59 GGDDG
+59 GDGDG
-64 GNGGGN
+64 NN

-82 SVDFNDFFSLRRPK
+82 SIDFNDFFSLRRPK
-96 DAASGLNSGLKSVG
+96 DAASGLNSGLKSAG
-110 KGALAG
+110 KGVLAG

-141 AGLAAAVV
+141 AGVAAAVV

-200 LAQSTDEDIYEQ
+200 LAQSTDDEIFEQ

-217 MSEGRSGIGLNGVL
+217 LSEGRSGIGLNGVL

-237 GNSDNNSNDNNRN
+237 GSDNNNRN
-250 GGGKQV
+250 AEGVKQV

-264 LKVETTASSAEIKK
+264 LKVETTASSAQIKK

-293 DDPDAHNKFQK
+293 DDPDAHIKFQK

-331 IPVID
+331 IPVVD

-378 DRRIVRLAI
+378 DRRVVRLAI
-387 NLAAILDGYAT
+387 NLAAILDGYAAAPRT
-398 SARAMVTPTA
+398 TTTTTA
-408 TLTADKTNEK
+408 TTTDDKTTNEK
-418 EEEEKL
+418 EEEKL

-437 KSIAQSLANASHGPK
+437 KPIAQSLANASHGPK

-482 GVRSNFAAMEQNTNR
+482 GVRSNLAAMEQNTNR

-520 EEEGYMKEEEGKEKE
+520 EEESYMKEEEEQQQQQQHQGKS
-535 GEIEKSAGERDGKI
+535 EKSDGEGDGKS
-549 AENIAKEQEGKET
+549 AEDKAQT

-625 CEALSVLGKVFQ
+625 CEALSVLGKIFQ
-637 TTEADEAHR
+637 TTEADEAHK

-656 AMRAAFTPKENA
+656 AMRAAFTPKDNA
-668 DEDDSD
+668 EGNESD

>member
-1 MFKKKKR
+1 
-8 EMSAFQ
+8 MSA
-14 QQEQQRGTSS
+14 SS
-24 SSSSSSSNQQQK
+24 SETRNNSNNNSNNNNTHDRQN
-36 QKQQQPKTS
+36 QPTP
-45 TTEELLNHMQLALI
+45 EELLNKMQVALT
-59 GGDDG
+59 GGD
-64 GNGGGN
+64 GNGN
-70 GAMSATLSKQAE
+70 GAMSATISKQAE

-96 DAASGLNSGLKSVG
+96 DAASGLNSGLKSAG
-110 KGALAG
+110 KGVLAG
-116 AAALIAAPIAGAK
+116 AAALVAAPIAGAK
-129 AEGASGFFKGLG
+129 TEGASGFFKGLG
-141 AGLAAAVV
+141 AGVAAAVV

-185 TREWVDEDLVRDGIW
+185 TREWIDEDLVKDGIW
-200 LAQSTDEDIYEQ
+200 LAESTDEEIFEQ

-217 MSEGRSGIGLNGVL
+217 LSEGRSGIGINGVL

-237 GNSDNNSNDNNRN
+237 DNSNSSNNGN
-250 GGGKQV
+250 GGKQV

-264 LKVETTASSAEIKK
+264 LKVKTTASSAEIKK

-293 DDPDAHNKFQK
+293 DDPDAHSKFQK
-304 VGEAYQVLSDPEL
+304 VGEAYQVLSDPNL
-317 RKKYDSRGKDGLGD
+317 RGKYDSRGKDGLGD
-331 IPVID
+331 IPVVD

-378 DRRIVRLAI
+378 DRRVVRLAI
-387 NLAAILDGYAT
+387 NLAAILDGYA
-398 SARAMVTPTA
+398 AVRPPVTTD
-408 TLTADKTNEK
+408 DKTNENDQ
-418 EEEEKL
+418 EEKL

-437 KSIAQSLANASHGPK
+437 KPIAQSLANAAHGPK

-505 KAAFGAFGTVKKIAE
+505 KAAFDAFGTVKKIAE
-520 EEEGYMKEEEGKEKE
+520 EEEGYMKEEKEEEE
-535 GEIEKSAGERDGKI
+535 GESEKNAGEGDGGSADNTTK
-549 AENIAKEQEGKET
+549 KQEKET

-589 EALWNVS
+589 ETLWNVS
-596 ALDIESTLRSVCD
+596 ALDIESTLRAVCD

-616 VKKEVRKKR
+616 VKKLVRKKR
-625 CEALSVLGKVFQ
+625 CEALSVLGKIFQ
-637 TTEADEAHR
+637 TTEADEVHK
-646 NEDINQQLEN
+646 NVDINQQLES
-656 AMRAAFTPKENA
+656 AMRAAFTSKDNA
-668 DEDDSD
+668 GGNESD

>member
-1 MFKKKKR
+1 
-8 EMSAFQ
+8 MSA
-14 QQEQQRGTSS
+14 SS
-24 SSSSSSSNQQQK
+24 SETRNNSNNNNNNNNTHDREN
-36 QKQQQPKTS
+36 QPTP
-45 TTEELLNHMQLALI
+45 EELLNKMQVALT
-59 GGDDG
+59 GGD
-64 GNGGGN
+64 GNGN
-70 GAMSATLSKQAE
+70 GAMSATISKQAE

-96 DAASGLNSGLKSVG
+96 DAASGLNSGLKSAG
-110 KGALAG
+110 KGVLAG
-116 AAALIAAPIAGAK
+116 AAALVAAPIAGAK
-129 AEGASGFFKGLG
+129 TEGASGFFKGLG
-141 AGLAAAVV
+141 AGVAAAGV

-185 TREWVDEDLVRDGIW
+185 TREWIDEDLVKDGIW
-200 LAQSTDEDIYEQ
+200 LAESTDEEIFEQ

-217 MSEGRSGIGLNGVL
+217 LSEGRSGIGINGVL

-237 GNSDNNSNDNNRN
+237 DNSNSSNNGN
-250 GGGKQV
+250 GGKQV

-264 LKVETTASSAEIKK
+264 LKVKTTASSAEIKK

-293 DDPDAHNKFQK
+293 DDPDAHSKFQK
-304 VGEAYQVLSDPEL
+304 VGEAYQVLSDPNL
-317 RKKYDSRGKDGLGD
+317 REKYDSRGKDGLGD
-331 IPVID
+331 IPVVD

-378 DRRIVRLAI
+378 DRRVVRLAI
-387 NLAAILDGYAT
+387 NLAAILDGYA
-398 SARAMVTPTA
+398 AVRPPVTTD
-408 TLTADKTNEK
+408 DKTNEN
-418 EEEEKL
+418 EQEEKL

-437 KSIAQSLANASHGPK
+437 KPIAQSLANAAHGPK

-505 KAAFGAFGTVKKIAE
+505 KAAFDAFGTVKKIAE
-520 EEEGYMKEEEGKEKE
+520 EEEGYMKEEKEEEE
-535 GEIEKSAGERDGKI
+535 GESEKNAGEGDGGSADNTTK
-549 AENIAKEQEGKET
+549 KQEKET

-589 EALWNVS
+589 ETLWNVS

-616 VKKEVRKKR
+616 VKKLVRKKR
-625 CEALSVLGKVFQ
+625 CEALSVLGKIFQ
-637 TTEADEAHR
+637 TTEADEVHK
-646 NEDINQQLEN
+646 NVDINQQLES
-656 AMRAAFTPKENA
+656 AMRAAFTSKDNA
-668 DEDDSD
+668 GGNESD

>member
-1 MFKKKKR
+1 
-8 EMSAFQ
+8 
-14 QQEQQRGTSS
+14 
-24 SSSSSSSNQQQK
+24 
-36 QKQQQPKTS
+36 
-45 TTEELLNHMQLALI
+45 
-59 GGDDG
+59 
-64 GNGGGN
+64 
-70 GAMSATLSKQAE
+70 MSATLSKQAE
-82 SVDFNDFFSLRRPK
+82 SIDFNDFFSLRRPK
-96 DAASGLNSGLKSVG
+96 DAASGLNSGLKSAG
-110 KGALAG
+110 KGVLAG

-141 AGLAAAVV
+141 AGVAAAVV

-200 LAQSTDEDIYEQ
+200 LAQSTDDEIFEQ

-217 MSEGRSGIGLNGVL
+217 LSEGRSGIGLNGVL

-237 GNSDNNSNDNNRN
+237 GSDNNNRN
-250 GGGKQV
+250 AEGVKQV

-264 LKVETTASSAEIKK
+264 LKVETTASSAQIKK

-293 DDPDAHNKFQK
+293 DDPDAHIKFQK

-331 IPVID
+331 IPVVD

-378 DRRIVRLAI
+378 DRRVVRLAI
-387 NLAAILDGYAT
+387 NLAAILDGYAAAPRT
-398 SARAMVTPTA
+398 TTTTTA
-408 TLTADKTNEK
+408 TTTDDKTTNEK
-418 EEEEKL
+418 EEEKL

-437 KSIAQSLANASHGPK
+437 KPIAQSLANASHGPK

-482 GVRSNFAAMEQNTNR
+482 GVRSNLAAMEQNTNR

-520 EEEGYMKEEEGKEKE
+520 EEESYMKEEEEQQQQQQHQGKS
-535 GEIEKSAGERDGKI
+535 EKSDGEGDGKS
-549 AENIAKEQEGKET
+549 AEDKAQT

-625 CEALSVLGKVFQ
+625 CEALSVLGKIFQ
-637 TTEADEAHR
+637 TTEADEAHK

-656 AMRAAFTPKENA
+656 AMRAAFTPKDNA
-668 DEDDSD
+668 EGNESD

>member
-1 MFKKKKR
+1 
-8 EMSAFQ
+8 MSA
-14 QQEQQRGTSS
+14 SS
-24 SSSSSSSNQQQK
+24 SETRNNNSNNNNNNNNNNTHDREN
-36 QKQQQPKTS
+36 QPTP
-45 TTEELLNHMQLALI
+45 EELLNKMQVALT
-59 GGDDG
+59 GGD
-64 GNGGGN
+64 GNGN
-70 GAMSATLSKQAE
+70 GAMSATISKQAE

-96 DAASGLNSGLKSVG
+96 DAASGLNSGLKSAG
-110 KGALAG
+110 KGVLAG
-116 AAALIAAPIAGAK
+116 AAALVAAPIAGAK
-129 AEGASGFFKGLG
+129 TEGASGFFKGLG
-141 AGLAAAVV
+141 AGVAAAVV

-185 TREWVDEDLVRDGIW
+185 TREWIDEDLVKDGIW
-200 LAQSTDEDIYEQ
+200 LAESTDEEIFEQ

-217 MSEGRSGIGLNGVL
+217 LSEGRSGIGINGVL

-237 GNSDNNSNDNNRN
+237 DNSNSSNNGN
-250 GGGKQV
+250 GGKQV

-264 LKVETTASSAEIKK
+264 LKVKTTASSAEIKK

-293 DDPDAHNKFQK
+293 DDPDAHSKFQK
-304 VGEAYQVLSDPEL
+304 VGEAYQVLSDPNL
-317 RKKYDSRGKDGLGD
+317 REKYDSRGKDGLGD
-331 IPVID
+331 IPVVD

-378 DRRIVRLAI
+378 DRRVVRLAI
-387 NLAAILDGYAT
+387 NLAAILDGYA
-398 SARAMVTPTA
+398 AVRPPVTTD
-408 TLTADKTNEK
+408 DKTNEN
-418 EEEEKL
+418 EQEEKL

-437 KSIAQSLANASHGPK
+437 KPIAQSLANAAHGPK

-505 KAAFGAFGTVKKIAE
+505 KAAFDAFGTVKKIAE
-520 EEEGYMKEEEGKEKE
+520 EEEGYMKEEKEEEE
-535 GEIEKSAGERDGKI
+535 GESEKNAGEGDGGSADNTTK
-549 AENIAKEQEGKET
+549 KQEKET

-589 EALWNVS
+589 ETLWNVS

-616 VKKEVRKKR
+616 VKKLVRKKR
-625 CEALSVLGKVFQ
+625 CEALSVLGKIFQ
-637 TTEADEAHR
+637 TTEADEVHK
-646 NEDINQQLEN
+646 NVDINQQLES
-656 AMRAAFTPKENA
+656 AMRAAFTSKDNA
-668 DEDDSD
+668 GGNESD

>member
-1 MFKKKKR
+1 
-8 EMSAFQ
+8 MSA
-14 QQEQQRGTSS
+14 SS
-24 SSSSSSSNQQQK
+24 SETRNNNANTHDRENQ
-36 QKQQQPKTS
+36 PTP
-45 TTEELLNHMQLALI
+45 EELLSKMQVALT
-59 GGDDG
+59 GGD
-64 GNGGGN
+64 GNGN
-70 GAMSATLSKQAE
+70 GAMSATISKQAE

-96 DAASGLNSGLKSVG
+96 DAASGLNSGLKSAG
-110 KGALAG
+110 KGVLAG
-116 AAALIAAPIAGAK
+116 AAALVAAPIAGAK
-129 AEGASGFFKGLG
+129 TEGASGFFKGLG
-141 AGLAAAVV
+141 AGVAAAVV

-185 TREWVDEDLVRDGIW
+185 TREWIDEDLVKDGIW
-200 LAQSTDEDIYEQ
+200 LAESTDEEIFEQ

-217 MSEGRSGIGLNGVL
+217 LSEGRSGIGINGVL

-237 GNSDNNSNDNNRN
+237 DNSNSSNNGN
-250 GGGKQV
+250 GGKQV

-264 LKVETTASSAEIKK
+264 LKVKTTASSAEIKK

-293 DDPDAHNKFQK
+293 DDPDAHSKFQK
-304 VGEAYQVLSDPEL
+304 VGEAYQVLSDPNL
-317 RKKYDSRGKDGLGD
+317 RGKYDSRGKDGLGD
-331 IPVID
+331 IPVVD

-378 DRRIVRLAI
+378 DRRVVRLAI
-387 NLAAILDGYAT
+387 NLAAILDGYA
-398 SARAMVTPTA
+398 AVRPPVTTD
-408 TLTADKTNEK
+408 DKTNENDQ
-418 EEEEKL
+418 EEKL

-437 KSIAQSLANASHGPK
+437 KPIAQSLANAAHGPK

-505 KAAFGAFGTVKKIAE
+505 KAAFDAFGTVKKIAE
-520 EEEGYMKEEEGKEKE
+520 EEEGYMKEEKEEEE
-535 GEIEKSAGERDGKI
+535 GESEKNAGEGDGGSADNTTK
-549 AENIAKEQEGKET
+549 KQEKET

-589 EALWNVS
+589 ETLWNVS

-616 VKKEVRKKR
+616 VKKLVRKKR
-625 CEALSVLGKVFQ
+625 CEALSVLGKIFQ
-637 TTEADEAHR
+637 TTEADEVHK
-646 NEDINQQLEN
+646 NVDINQQLES
-656 AMRAAFTPKENA
+656 AMRAAFTSKDNA
-668 DEDDSD
+668 GGNESD

>member
-1 MFKKKKR
+1 
-8 EMSAFQ
+8 
-14 QQEQQRGTSS
+14 
-24 SSSSSSSNQQQK
+24 
-36 QKQQQPKTS
+36 
-45 TTEELLNHMQLALI
+45 MQVALT
-59 GGDDG
+59 GGD
-64 GNGGGN
+64 GNGN
-70 GAMSATLSKQAE
+70 GAMSATISKQAE

-96 DAASGLNSGLKSVG
+96 DAASGLNSGLKSAG
-110 KGALAG
+110 KGVLAG
-116 AAALIAAPIAGAK
+116 AAALVAAPIAGAK
-129 AEGASGFFKGLG
+129 TEGASGFFKGLG
-141 AGLAAAVV
+141 AGVAAAVV

-185 TREWVDEDLVRDGIW
+185 TREWIDEDLVKDGIW
-200 LAQSTDEDIYEQ
+200 LAESTDEEIFEQ

-217 MSEGRSGIGLNGVL
+217 LSEGRSGIGINGVL

-237 GNSDNNSNDNNRN
+237 DNSNSSNNGN
-250 GGGKQV
+250 GGKQV

-264 LKVETTASSAEIKK
+264 LKVKTTASSAEIKK

-293 DDPDAHNKFQK
+293 DDPDAHSKFQK
-304 VGEAYQVLSDPEL
+304 VGEAYQVLSDPNL
-317 RKKYDSRGKDGLGD
+317 RGKYDSRGKDGLGD
-331 IPVID
+331 IPVVD

-378 DRRIVRLAI
+378 DRRVVRLAI
-387 NLAAILDGYAT
+387 NLAAILDGYA
-398 SARAMVTPTA
+398 AVRPPVTTD
-408 TLTADKTNEK
+408 DKTNENDQ
-418 EEEEKL
+418 EEKL

-437 KSIAQSLANASHGPK
+437 KPIAQSLANAAHGPK

-505 KAAFGAFGTVKKIAE
+505 KAAFDAFGTVKKIAE
-520 EEEGYMKEEEGKEKE
+520 EEEGYMKEEKEEEE
-535 GEIEKSAGERDGKI
+535 GESEKNAGEGDGGSADNTTK
-549 AENIAKEQEGKET
+549 KQEKET

-589 EALWNVS
+589 ETLWNVS

-616 VKKEVRKKR
+616 VKKLVRKKR
-625 CEALSVLGKVFQ
+625 CEALSVLGKIFQ
-637 TTEADEAHR
+637 TTEADEVHK
-646 NEDINQQLEN
+646 NVDINQQLES
-656 AMRAAFTPKENA
+656 AMRAAFTSKDNA
-668 DEDDSD
+668 GGNESD

>member
-1 MFKKKKR
+1 
-8 EMSAFQ
+8 MSA
-14 QQEQQRGTSS
+14 SS
-24 SSSSSSSNQQQK
+24 SETRNNNANTHDRENQ
-36 QKQQQPKTS
+36 PTP
-45 TTEELLNHMQLALI
+45 EELLNKMQVALT
-59 GGDDG
+59 GGD
-64 GNGGGN
+64 GNGN
-70 GAMSATLSKQAE
+70 GAMSATISKQAE
-82 SVDFNDFFSLRRPK
+82 SIDFNDFFSLRRPK
-96 DAASGLNSGLKSVG
+96 DAASGLNSGLKSAG
-110 KGALAG
+110 KGVLAG
-116 AAALIAAPIAGAK
+116 AAALVAAPIAGAK
-129 AEGASGFFKGLG
+129 TEGASGFFKGLG
-141 AGLAAAVV
+141 AGVAAAVV

-185 TREWVDEDLVRDGIW
+185 TREWIDEDLVKDGIW
-200 LAQSTDEDIYEQ
+200 LAESTDEEIFEQ

-217 MSEGRSGIGLNGVL
+217 LSEGRSGIGINGVL

-237 GNSDNNSNDNNRN
+237 DNSNSSNNGN
-250 GGGKQV
+250 GGKQV

-264 LKVETTASSAEIKK
+264 LKVKTTASSAEIKK

-293 DDPDAHNKFQK
+293 DDPDAHSKFQK
-304 VGEAYQVLSDPEL
+304 VGEAYQVLSDPNL
-317 RKKYDSRGKDGLGD
+317 RGKYDSRGKDGLGD
-331 IPVID
+331 IPVVD

-378 DRRIVRLAI
+378 DRRVVRLAI
-387 NLAAILDGYAT
+387 NLAAILDGYA
-398 SARAMVTPTA
+398 AVRPPVTTD
-408 TLTADKTNEK
+408 DKTNENDQ
-418 EEEEKL
+418 EEKL

-437 KSIAQSLANASHGPK
+437 KPIAQSLANAAHGPK

-505 KAAFGAFGTVKKIAE
+505 KAAFDAFGTVKKIAE
-520 EEEGYMKEEEGKEKE
+520 EEEGYMKEDEEEGGSEKN
-535 GEIEKSAGERDGKI
+535 AGEGDRGS
-549 AENIAKEQEGKET
+549 AENTTKKQEKET

-589 EALWNVS
+589 ETLWNVS

-616 VKKEVRKKR
+616 VKKLVRKKR
-625 CEALSVLGKVFQ
+625 CEALSVLGKIFQ
-637 TTEADEAHR
+637 TTEADEVHK
-646 NEDINQQLEN
+646 NVDINQQLES
-656 AMRAAFTPKENA
+656 AMRAAFTSKDNA
-668 DEDDSD
+668 GGNESD

>member
-1 MFKKKKR
+1 
-8 EMSAFQ
+8 MSA
-14 QQEQQRGTSS
+14 SS
-24 SSSSSSSNQQQK
+24 SETRNNSNNNSNNNNTHDRQN
-36 QKQQQPKTS
+36 QPTP
-45 TTEELLNHMQLALI
+45 EELLNKMQVALT
-59 GGDDG
+59 GGD
-64 GNGGGN
+64 GNGN
-70 GAMSATLSKQAE
+70 GAMSATISKQAE

-96 DAASGLNSGLKSVG
+96 DAASGLNSGLKSAG
-110 KGALAG
+110 KGVLAG
-116 AAALIAAPIAGAK
+116 AAALVAAPIAGAK
-129 AEGASGFFKGLG
+129 TEGASGFFKGLG
-141 AGLAAAVV
+141 AGVAAAVV

-185 TREWVDEDLVRDGIW
+185 TREWIDEDLVKDGIW
-200 LAQSTDEDIYEQ
+200 LAESTDEEIFEQ

-217 MSEGRSGIGLNGVL
+217 LSEGRSGIGINGVL

-237 GNSDNNSNDNNRN
+237 DNSNSSNNGN
-250 GGGKQV
+250 GGKQV

-264 LKVETTASSAEIKK
+264 LKVKTTASSAEIKK

-293 DDPDAHNKFQK
+293 DDPDAHSKFQK
-304 VGEAYQVLSDPEL
+304 VGEAYQVLSDPNL
-317 RKKYDSRGKDGLGD
+317 RGKYDSRGKDGLGD
-331 IPVID
+331 IPVVD

-378 DRRIVRLAI
+378 DRRVVRLAI
-387 NLAAILDGYAT
+387 NLAAILDGYA
-398 SARAMVTPTA
+398 AVRPPVTTD
-408 TLTADKTNEK
+408 DKTNENDQ
-418 EEEEKL
+418 EEKL

-437 KSIAQSLANASHGPK
+437 KPIAQSLANAAHGPK

-505 KAAFGAFGTVKKIAE
+505 KAAFDAFGTVKKIAE
-520 EEEGYMKEEEGKEKE
+520 EEEGYMKEEKEEEE
-535 GEIEKSAGERDGKI
+535 GESEKNAGEGDGGSADNTTK
-549 AENIAKEQEGKET
+549 KQEKET

-589 EALWNVS
+589 ETLWSVS

-616 VKKEVRKKR
+616 VKKLVRKKR
-625 CEALSVLGKVFQ
+625 CEALSVLGKIFQ
-637 TTEADEAHR
+637 TTEADEVHK
-646 NEDINQQLEN
+646 NVDINQQLES
-656 AMRAAFTPKENA
+656 AMRAAFTSKDNA
-668 DEDDSD
+668 GGNESD

>member
-1 MFKKKKR
+1 
-8 EMSAFQ
+8 MSA
-14 QQEQQRGTSS
+14 SS
-24 SSSSSSSNQQQK
+24 SETRNNSNNNNNNNNTHDREN
-36 QKQQQPKTS
+36 QPTP
-45 TTEELLNHMQLALI
+45 EELLNKMQVALT
-59 GGDDG
+59 GGD
-64 GNGGGN
+64 GNGN
-70 GAMSATLSKQAE
+70 GAMSATISKQAE

-96 DAASGLNSGLKSVG
+96 DAASGLNSGLKSAG
-110 KGALAG
+110 KGVLAG
-116 AAALIAAPIAGAK
+116 AAALVAAPIAGAK
-129 AEGASGFFKGLG
+129 TEGASGFFKGLG
-141 AGLAAAVV
+141 AGVAAAVV

-185 TREWVDEDLVRDGIW
+185 TREWIDEDLVKDGIW
-200 LAQSTDEDIYEQ
+200 LAESTDEEIFEQ

-217 MSEGRSGIGLNGVL
+217 LSEGRSGIGINGVL

-237 GNSDNNSNDNNRN
+237 DNSNSSNNGN
-250 GGGKQV
+250 GGKQV

-264 LKVETTASSAEIKK
+264 LKVKTTASSAEIKK

-293 DDPDAHNKFQK
+293 DDPDAHSKFQK
-304 VGEAYQVLSDPEL
+304 VGEAYQVLSDPNL
-317 RKKYDSRGKDGLGD
+317 REKYDSRGKDGLGD
-331 IPVID
+331 IPVVD

-378 DRRIVRLAI
+378 DRRVVRLAI
-387 NLAAILDGYAT
+387 NLAAILDGYA
-398 SARAMVTPTA
+398 AVRPPVTTD
-408 TLTADKTNEK
+408 DKTNEN
-418 EEEEKL
+418 EQEEKL

-437 KSIAQSLANASHGPK
+437 KPIAQSLANAAHGPK

-505 KAAFGAFGTVKKIAE
+505 KAAFDAFGTVKKIAE
-520 EEEGYMKEEEGKEKE
+520 EEEGYMKEEKEEEE
-535 GEIEKSAGERDGKI
+535 GESEKNAGEGDGGSADNTTK
-549 AENIAKEQEGKET
+549 KQEKET

-589 EALWNVS
+589 ETLWNVS

-616 VKKEVRKKR
+616 VKKLVRKKR
-625 CEALSVLGKVFQ
+625 CEALSVLGKIFQ
-637 TTEADEAHR
+637 TTEADEVHK
-646 NEDINQQLEN
+646 NVDINQQLES
-656 AMRAAFTPKENA
+656 AMRAAFTSKDNA
-668 DEDDSD
+668 GGNESD

>member
-1 MFKKKKR
+1 
-8 EMSAFQ
+8 MS
-14 QQEQQRGTSS
+14 EGT
-24 SSSSSSSNQQQK
+24 QQQK
-36 QKQQQPKTS
+36 QQQQQQQQQQS
-45 TTEELLNHMQLALI
+45 THQPTREELLNQMQLALT
-59 GGDDG
+59 GDG
-64 GNGGGN
+64 GGNN

-82 SVDFNDFFSLRRPK
+82 SIDFNDFFSLRRPK
-96 DAASGLNSGLKSVG
+96 DAASGLHSGLKSAG
-110 KGALAG
+110 KGVLAG

-141 AGLAAAVV
+141 AGVAAAVV

-200 LAQSTDEDIYEQ
+200 LAQSTDDEIFEQ

-217 MSEGRSGIGLNGVL
+217 LSEGRSGIGLNGVL

-237 GNSDNNSNDNNRN
+237 GSDNNNRN
-250 GGGKQV
+250 AEGVKQV

-264 LKVETTASSAEIKK
+264 LKVETTASSAQIKK

-293 DDPDAHNKFQK
+293 DDPDAHIKFQK

-331 IPVID
+331 IPVVD

-378 DRRIVRLAI
+378 DRRVVRLAI
-387 NLAAILDGYAT
+387 NLAAILDGYA
-398 SARAMVTPTA
+398 AAPRATTTTNA
-408 TLTADKTNEK
+408 TTTDDKTTNEK
-418 EEEEKL
+418 EEEKL

-437 KSIAQSLANASHGPK
+437 KPIAQSLANASHGPK

-482 GVRSNFAAMEQNTNR
+482 GVRSNLAAMEQNTNR

-520 EEEGYMKEEEGKEKE
+520 EEESYMKEEEEQQQQQKHQGKS
-535 GEIEKSAGERDGKI
+535 EKSDGEGDGKS
-549 AENIAKEQEGKET
+549 AEDKAQT

-625 CEALSVLGKVFQ
+625 CEALSVLGKIFQ
-637 TTEADEAHR
+637 TTEADEAHK

-656 AMRAAFTPKENA
+656 AMRAAFTPKDNA
-668 DEDDSD
+668 EGNESD

>member
-1 MFKKKKR
+1 
-8 EMSAFQ
+8 MSA
-14 QQEQQRGTSS
+14 SS
-24 SSSSSSSNQQQK
+24 SETRNNSNNNNNNNNNTHDREN
-36 QKQQQPKTS
+36 QPTP
-45 TTEELLNHMQLALI
+45 EELLNKMQVALT
-59 GGDDG
+59 GGD
-64 GNGGGN
+64 GNGN
-70 GAMSATLSKQAE
+70 GAMSATISKQAE

-96 DAASGLNSGLKSVG
+96 DAASGLNSGLKSAG
-110 KGALAG
+110 KGVLAG
-116 AAALIAAPIAGAK
+116 AAALVAAPIAGAK
-129 AEGASGFFKGLG
+129 TEGASGFFKGLG
-141 AGLAAAVV
+141 AGVAAAVV

-185 TREWVDEDLVRDGIW
+185 TREWIDEDLVKDGIW
-200 LAQSTDEDIYEQ
+200 LAESTDEEIFEQ

-217 MSEGRSGIGLNGVL
+217 LSEGRSGIGINGVL

-237 GNSDNNSNDNNRN
+237 DNSNSSNNGN
-250 GGGKQV
+250 GGKQV

-264 LKVETTASSAEIKK
+264 LKVKTTASSAEIKK

-293 DDPDAHNKFQK
+293 DDPDAHSKFQK
-304 VGEAYQVLSDPEL
+304 VGEAYQVLSDPNL
-317 RKKYDSRGKDGLGD
+317 REKYDSRGKDGLGD
-331 IPVID
+331 IPVVD

-378 DRRIVRLAI
+378 DRRVVRLAI
-387 NLAAILDGYAT
+387 NLAAILDGYA
-398 SARAMVTPTA
+398 AVRPPVTTD
-408 TLTADKTNEK
+408 DKTNEN
-418 EEEEKL
+418 EQEEKL

-437 KSIAQSLANASHGPK
+437 KPIAQSLANAAHGPK

-505 KAAFGAFGTVKKIAE
+505 KAAFDAFGTVKKIAE
-520 EEEGYMKEEEGKEKE
+520 EEEGYMKEDEEEGRSEKN
-535 GEIEKSAGERDGKI
+535 AGEGDRGS
-549 AENIAKEQEGKET
+549 AENTTKKQEKET

-589 EALWNVS
+589 ETLWNVS

-616 VKKEVRKKR
+616 VKGVVRKKR
-625 CEALSVLGKVFQ
+625 CEALSVLGKIFQ
-637 TTEADEAHR
+637 TTEADEVHK
-646 NEDINQQLEN
+646 NVDINQQLES
-656 AMRAAFTPKENA
+656 AMRAAFTSKDNA
-668 DEDDSD
+668 GGNESD

>member
-1 MFKKKKR
+1 
-8 EMSAFQ
+8 MSA
-14 QQEQQRGTSS
+14 SS
-24 SSSSSSSNQQQK
+24 SETRNNNSNNNNNNNNTHDREN
-36 QKQQQPKTS
+36 QPTP
-45 TTEELLNHMQLALI
+45 EELLNKMQVALT
-59 GGDDG
+59 GGD
-64 GNGGGN
+64 GNGN
-70 GAMSATLSKQAE
+70 GAMSATISKQAE

-96 DAASGLNSGLKSVG
+96 DAASGLNSGLKSAG
-110 KGALAG
+110 KGVLAG
-116 AAALIAAPIAGAK
+116 AAALVAAPIAGAK
-129 AEGASGFFKGLG
+129 TEGASGFFKGLG
-141 AGLAAAVV
+141 AGVAAAVV

-185 TREWVDEDLVRDGIW
+185 TREWIDEDLVKDGIW
-200 LAQSTDEDIYEQ
+200 LAESTDEEIFEQ

-217 MSEGRSGIGLNGVL
+217 LSEGRSGIGINGVL

-237 GNSDNNSNDNNRN
+237 DNSNSSNNGN
-250 GGGKQV
+250 GGKQV

-264 LKVETTASSAEIKK
+264 LKVKTTASSAEIKK

-293 DDPDAHNKFQK
+293 DDPDAHSKFQK
-304 VGEAYQVLSDPEL
+304 VGEAYQVLSDPNL
-317 RKKYDSRGKDGLGD
+317 REKYDSRGKDGLGD
-331 IPVID
+331 IPVVD

-378 DRRIVRLAI
+378 DRRVVRLAI
-387 NLAAILDGYAT
+387 NLAAILDGYA
-398 SARAMVTPTA
+398 AVRPPVTTD
-408 TLTADKTNEK
+408 DKTNENDQ
-418 EEEEKL
+418 EEKL

-437 KSIAQSLANASHGPK
+437 KPIAQSLANAAHGPK

-505 KAAFGAFGTVKKIAE
+505 KAAFDAFGTVKKIAE
-520 EEEGYMKEEEGKEKE
+520 EEEGYMKEEKEEEE
-535 GEIEKSAGERDGKI
+535 GESEKNAGEGDGGSADNTTK
-549 AENIAKEQEGKET
+549 KQEKET

-589 EALWNVS
+589 ETLWNVS

-616 VKKEVRKKR
+616 VKKLVRKKR
-625 CEALSVLGKVFQ
+625 CEALSVLGKIFQ
-637 TTEADEAHR
+637 TTEADEVHK
-646 NEDINQQLEN
+646 NVDINQQLES
-656 AMRAAFTPKENA
+656 AMRAAFTSKDNA
-668 DEDDSD
+668 GGNESD

>member
-1 MFKKKKR
+1 
-8 EMSAFQ
+8 
-14 QQEQQRGTSS
+14 
-24 SSSSSSSNQQQK
+24 
-36 QKQQQPKTS
+36 
-45 TTEELLNHMQLALI
+45 
-59 GGDDG
+59 
-64 GNGGGN
+64 
-70 GAMSATLSKQAE
+70 
-82 SVDFNDFFSLRRPK
+82 
-96 DAASGLNSGLKSVG
+96 
-110 KGALAG
+110 
-116 AAALIAAPIAGAK
+116 
-129 AEGASGFFKGLG
+129 
-141 AGLAAAVV
+141 
-149 LPVVGAGVGVTQIC
+149 
-163 RGVANTPEAIM
+163 M

-200 LAQSTDEDIYEQ
+200 LAQSTDDEIFEQ

-217 MSEGRSGIGLNGVL
+217 LSEGRSGIGLNGVL

-237 GNSDNNSNDNNRN
+237 GSDNNNRN
-250 GGGKQV
+250 AEGVKQV

-264 LKVETTASSAEIKK
+264 LKVETTASSAQIKK

-293 DDPDAHNKFQK
+293 DDPAAHIKFQK

-331 IPVID
+331 IPVVD

-378 DRRIVRLAI
+378 DRRVVRLAI
-387 NLAAILDGYAT
+387 NLAAILDGYA
-398 SARAMVTPTA
+398 AAPRATTTTTA
-408 TLTADKTNEK
+408 TTTDDKTTNEK
-418 EEEEKL
+418 EEEKL

-437 KSIAQSLANASHGPK
+437 KPIAQSLANASHGPK

-482 GVRSNFAAMEQNTNR
+482 GVRSNLAAMEQNTNR

-520 EEEGYMKEEEGKEKE
+520 EEESYMKEEEEQQQQQQHQGKS
-535 GEIEKSAGERDGKI
+535 EKSDGEGDGKS
-549 AENIAKEQEGKET
+549 AEDKAQT

-625 CEALSVLGKVFQ
+625 CEALSVLGKIFQ
-637 TTEADEAHR
+637 TTEADEAHK

-656 AMRAAFTPKENA
+656 AMRAAFTPKDNA
-668 DEDDSD
+668 EGNESD

>member
-1 MFKKKKR
+1 
-8 EMSAFQ
+8 MSA
-14 QQEQQRGTSS
+14 SS
-24 SSSSSSSNQQQK
+24 SETRNNNANTHDRENQ
-36 QKQQQPKTS
+36 PTP
-45 TTEELLNHMQLALI
+45 EELLNKMQVALT
-59 GGDDG
+59 GGD
-64 GNGGGN
+64 GNGN
-70 GAMSATLSKQAE
+70 GAMSATISKQAE

-96 DAASGLNSGLKSVG
+96 DAASGLNSGLKSAG
-110 KGALAG
+110 KGVLAG
-116 AAALIAAPIAGAK
+116 AAALVAAPIAGAK
-129 AEGASGFFKGLG
+129 TEGASGFFKGLG
-141 AGLAAAVV
+141 AGVAAAVV

-185 TREWVDEDLVRDGIW
+185 TREWIDEDLVKDGIW
-200 LAQSTDEDIYEQ
+200 LAESTDEEIFEQ

-217 MSEGRSGIGLNGVL
+217 LSEGRSGIGINGVL

-237 GNSDNNSNDNNRN
+237 DNSNSSNNGN
-250 GGGKQV
+250 GGKQV

-264 LKVETTASSAEIKK
+264 LKVKTTASSAEIKK

-293 DDPDAHNKFQK
+293 DDPDAHSKFQK
-304 VGEAYQVLSDPEL
+304 VGEAYQVLSDPNL
-317 RKKYDSRGKDGLGD
+317 RGKYDSRGKDGLGD
-331 IPVID
+331 IPVVD

-378 DRRIVRLAI
+378 DRRVVRLAI
-387 NLAAILDGYAT
+387 NLAAILDGYA
-398 SARAMVTPTA
+398 AVRPPVTTD
-408 TLTADKTNEK
+408 DKTNENDQ
-418 EEEEKL
+418 EEKL

-437 KSIAQSLANASHGPK
+437 KPIAQSLANAAHGPK

-505 KAAFGAFGTVKKIAE
+505 KAAFDAFGTVKKIAE
-520 EEEGYMKEEEGKEKE
+520 EEEGYMKEEKEEEE
-535 GEIEKSAGERDGKI
+535 GESEKNAGEGDGGSADNTTK
-549 AENIAKEQEGKET
+549 KQEKET

-589 EALWNVS
+589 ETLWNVS

-616 VKKEVRKKR
+616 VKKLVRKKR
-625 CEALSVLGKVFQ
+625 CEALSVLGKIFQ
-637 TTEADEAHR
+637 TTEADEVHK
-646 NEDINQQLEN
+646 NVDINQQLES
-656 AMRAAFTPKENA
+656 AMRAAFTSKDNA
-668 DEDDSD
+668 GGNESD

>member
-1 MFKKKKR
+1 
-8 EMSAFQ
+8 MS
-14 QQEQQRGTSS
+14 EGT
-24 SSSSSSSNQQQK
+24 QQQK
-36 QKQQQPKTS
+36 QQQQQQQQQQQS
-45 TTEELLNHMQLALI
+45 THQPTREELLNQMQLALT
-59 GGDDG
+59 GDG
-64 GNGGGN
+64 GGNN

-82 SVDFNDFFSLRRPK
+82 SIDFNDFFSLRRPK
-96 DAASGLNSGLKSVG
+96 DAASGLNSGLKSAG
-110 KGALAG
+110 KGVLAG

-141 AGLAAAVV
+141 AGVAAAVV

-200 LAQSTDEDIYEQ
+200 LAQSTDDEIFEQ

-217 MSEGRSGIGLNGVL
+217 LSEGRSGIGLNGVL

-237 GNSDNNSNDNNRN
+237 GSDNNNRN
-250 GGGKQV
+250 AEGVKQV

-264 LKVETTASSAEIKK
+264 LKVETTASSAQIKK

-293 DDPDAHNKFQK
+293 DDPDAHIKFQK

-331 IPVID
+331 IPVVD

-378 DRRIVRLAI
+378 DRRVVRLAI
-387 NLAAILDGYAT
+387 NLAAILDGYA
-398 SARAMVTPTA
+398 AAPRATTTTTA
-408 TLTADKTNEK
+408 TTTDDKTTNEK
-418 EEEEKL
+418 EEEKL

-437 KSIAQSLANASHGPK
+437 KPIAQSLANASHGPK

-482 GVRSNFAAMEQNTNR
+482 GVRSNLAAMEQNTNR

-520 EEEGYMKEEEGKEKE
+520 EEESYMKEEEEQQQQQQHQGKS
-535 GEIEKSAGERDGKI
+535 EKSDGEGDGKS
-549 AENIAKEQEGKET
+549 AEDKAQT

-625 CEALSVLGKVFQ
+625 CEALSVLGKIFQ
-637 TTEADEAHR
+637 TTEAHK

-656 AMRAAFTPKENA
+656 AMRAAFTPKDNA
-668 DEDDSD
+668 EGNESD